1 MGQCNCVCVVA
12 CVEVQERHRNRANY
26 APVHM
31 RAHRRSKKNR
41 TQLQT
46 PIQIIDN
53 DTDYCLYVNDRTT
66 LVDGAPD
73 PSESTAMFYINY
85 YDPEDLTTFWLE
97 NAAIGSRPLA
107 ADLSNIEHPRIIF
120 VSIFKKFIAHTLA
133 SLYARDINGACM

>member
-12 CVEVQERHRNRANY
+12 CVKVQERQRNRAHY
-26 APVHM
+26 APM
-31 RAHRRSKKNR
+31 HRRSKKNR
-41 TQLQT
+41 TQYQA
-46 PIQIIDN
+46 PIQIIDS

-97 NAAIGSRPLA
+97 NVAIGSRPLA
-107 ADLSNIEHPRIIF
+107 ADLSNIENPRIIF
-120 VSIFKKFIAHTLA
+120 VSIF
-133 SLYARDINGACM
+133 

>member
-1 MGQCNCVCVVA
+1 MGQCYCICV
-12 CVEVQERHRNRANY
+12 VEVQERDRNRAHY
-26 APVHM
+26 APMH
-31 RAHRRSKKNR
+31 RSKKNR
-41 TQLQT
+41 TRA
-46 PIQIIDN
+46 PIQIVDS
-53 DTDYCLYVNDRTT
+53 DSGFYLYVNERNT

-120 VSIFKKFIAHTLA
+120 VSLKKIQL
-133 SLYARDINGACM
+133 RIP